1 MSEKNRDKLI
11 EGILY
16 YKKAI
21 KNSEDNNKEYIEKC
35 KKKIE
40 EFSNQLRVT
49 EFENEVEYNKISN
62 DEIKRRIMMDY
73 YGEINQWD

>member
-1 MSEKNRDKLI
+1 MSDRNRDRLI

-21 KNSEDNNKEYIEKC
+21 KNTEDKEYIEKC
-35 KKKIE
+35 QKKIE
-40 EFSNQLRVT
+40 EFSEQLRVT

-62 DEIKRRIMMDY
+62 DEIKRRIILDY
-73 YGEINQWD
+73 EGRIDNWD

>member
-1 MSEKNRDKLI
+1 MSNENRDRLV
-11 EGILY
+11 EGILF
-16 YKKAI
+16 YKKAM
-21 KNSEDNNKEYIEKC
+21 KNSSDKEYIERC
-35 KKKIE
+35 QNKIE

-49 EFENEVEYNKISN
+49 EFEKEVEYNKISN